1 MAKIVKVHWII
12 KENKPDLKL
21 NDNLSKWWFKGI
33 YMTNIDMMLL
43 LLQQSLPLINLVYL
57 Y

>member
-1 MAKIVKVHWII
+1 MVKIVKVHWII

-21 NDNLSKWWFKGI
+21 NDDLSKWWFKGI